1 VQREWHHRVLHAH
14 ALQHRCRSKGASEEA
29 DRAIAYR
36 EVHGFDHMRVAL
48 SVGIQQMVADLAGSG
63 LMFCIDTETGFDK
76 AVLINA
82 AWVLARM

>member
-1 VQREWHHRVLHAH
+1 
-14 ALQHRCRSKGASEEA
+14 
-29 DRAIAYR
+29 
-36 EVHGFDHMRVAL
+36 MRVAL

-63 LMFCIDTETGFDK
+63 LMFSIDTETGFDK